1 MDQLIQIKATGPPA
15 ELAAKIG
22 ISERS
27 IFEYLNLMRE
37 MGAPIKFSHM
47 KKSYYYVHDGYFQIG
62 FQ

>member
-27 IFEYLNLMRE
+27 IFDYLNLMRE
-37 MGAPIKFSHM
+37 MGAPIKFSHL
-47 KKSYYYVHDGYFQIG
+47 KKSYYYVYNGCFQIG